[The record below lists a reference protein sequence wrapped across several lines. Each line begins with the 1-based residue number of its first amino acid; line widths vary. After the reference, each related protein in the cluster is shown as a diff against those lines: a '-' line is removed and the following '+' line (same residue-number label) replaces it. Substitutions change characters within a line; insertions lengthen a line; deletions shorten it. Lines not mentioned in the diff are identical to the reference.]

1 MEQVL
6 NINRF
11 GNLLWRSQVQN
22 KQVYIRLSIICCA
35 VFVMLGFINVVLGTG
50 NMGLYTVMINVM
62 IVLAPVAFFFRR
74 RTHTSHLY
82 EFTLPASVL
91 EKFLVK
97 LLNCTLILPMIIIA
111 LSYILIGIFK
121 VIPHDAISGIAEQS
135 YALMNE
141 ETIAGYWSLIVFQ
154 SVFLCGSYF
163 FKDSAFIKTILV
175 LLGILFVIF
184 LIALIYVFSLFD
196 FFSGDFQF
204 NNIGTSVVKNENTF
218 DKGIIKYIIY
228 YFMPLGL
235 WFASFLKLKE
245 TEI

>member
-11 GNLLWRSQVQN
+11 GNLLWRNLVQN
-22 KQVYIRLSIICCA
+22 KQVYIRLSIICSA
-35 VFVMLGFINVVLGTG
+35 VFVFLGFFNVVFGKE
-50 NMGLYTVMINVM
+50 NMVLYTVMINFM
-62 IVLAPVAFFFRR
+62 IVLSPVAFFFRR

-121 VIPHDAISGIAEQS
+121 VIPHDAISGIAENVYVS
-135 YALMNE
+135 ISGD
-141 ETIAGYWSLIVFQ
+141 TIAAYWSLIVLQ

-163 FKDSAFIKTILV
+163 FKDSAFIKTVLV
-175 LLGILFVIF
+175 LFGILFVIS

-218 DKGIIKYIIY
+218 DKSIIRYIIN
-228 YFMPLGL
+228 YFMPVGL